1 VRNGPTV
8 VVRGR
13 DVVVSGTGP
22 VGYKVEIQ
30 VDGIVVATVP
40 ITAPNGNGSGAW
52 SYTLPSLAP
61 GEREIATTYV
71 VSDSHRSA
79 PSAPVK
85 VIIVAPAPLDFVGVG
100 DTAITAWR
108 KTSDSIRF
116 KIRRASSAEWTA
128 KTIRGRHPVVADYD
142 DDGVSDL
149 GAVRVRK
156 GSLEWTVEQSSTDKA
171 ITTTLGE
178 AGDTILSGCNFVSG
192 KGASLAV
199 FKSGQ
204 RTLQYQSVGDSA
216 ARTVTLQKLGSC
228 NLIGCGDTD
237 GDGVD
242 EMLFTT
248 RGADNRVEIVG
259 YDTKGVRKFESQ
271 NKTFS
276 RGLVVN
282 RPDSPVPLVAVVGGP
297 GGKGRQVRVTTMAGS
312 FAFPLFYVSRDA
324 TIGTGTFL
332 TETNQ
337 QAPGIFWSS
346 RTSRRVYRRFL
357 AADAV
362 SRELFTLPKGY
373 SLVRSQSIIR
383 TERGG

>member
-1 VRNGPTV
+1 M
-8 VVRGR
+8 VRGR
-13 DVVVSGTGP
+13 NVIVSGAGT

-30 VDGIVVATVP
+30 VDDIVVATVP
-40 ITAPNGNGSGAW
+40 ITSSNGDGAGTW
-52 SYTLPSLAP
+52 RYTLPSLVP

-71 VSDSHRSA
+71 VSEVNRSA

-85 VIIVAPAPLDFVGVG
+85 VLVVAPAPLDFVGIG
-100 DTAITAWR
+100 DTAITTWR

-116 KIRRASSAEWTA
+116 KIRRASSAEWTT
-128 KTIRGRHPVVADYD
+128 KHIRGRYPVVADYD

-149 GAVRVRK
+149 GAVRARK
-156 GSLEWTVEQSSTDKA
+156 GALEWTLQRSSSEKA
-171 ITTTLGE
+171 FIAILGK
-178 AGDTILSGCNFVSG
+178 AGDTILSGCNFVSA

-204 RTLQYQSVGDSA
+204 RTLQYQSVGDA
-216 ARTVTLQKLGSC
+216 ASRTVALQNLGSC

-242 EMLFTT
+242 ELLFTT
-248 RGADNRVEIVG
+248 RGSDNRVQIVG
-259 YDTKGVRKFESQ
+259 YDTKGIRKFESR

-297 GGKGRQVRVTTMAGS
+297 GGKGRKVRVTTMAGS

-337 QAPGIFWSS
+337 QAPGIFWAS

-373 SLVRSQSIIR
+373 SLLRSQSIIR
-383 TERGG
+383 TDRGG